1 MKLQDKVVAVTGGTQ
16 GIGRGIAEAALGE
29 GAKVSL
35 NGRSTDKGDKALAQ
49 FGVGDRAAFFPGDV
63 TVQADVENFIEQT
76 VTTFGRIDV
85 LVNNA
90 GGAKD
95 LQPTANL
102 SDEEWTLVMNWNLNS
117 NFWATRRALRHMLP
131 NKSGRIINISSV
143 EGKHGKPVFTAY
155 VAAKHAINGMTKSIA
170 REVGTEGIT
179 VNSICPGLVITDII
193 KDNGPSTAEAMGMT
207 FDEMVALFAEESALK
222 RPNTI
227 EEVAA
232 MAMLLASDAGAG
244 ITGAILSVDGGTAN
258 Y

>member
-1 MKLQDKVVAVTGGTQ
+1 MKLQDKVVAITGGTQ
-16 GIGRGIAEAALGE
+16 GIGRGIAAAALAE
-29 GAKVSL
+29 GATVSL
-35 NGRSTDKGDKALAQ
+35 NGRSKEKGDKALAD
-49 FGVGDRAAFFPGDV
+49 FGVGERAAFFAGDV
-63 TVQADVENFIEQT
+63 TSQADVEDFIEQT
-76 VTTFGRIDV
+76 VATFGRIDV

-90 GGAKD
+90 GGARD
-95 LQPTANL
+95 LQPTAQL

-117 NFWATRRALRHMLP
+117 NFWATRRALQHMLP
-131 NKSGRIINISSV
+131 RKYGRIINISSV

-193 KDNGPSTAEAMGMT
+193 KNNGPDTAKAMGLT
-207 FDEMVALFAEESALK
+207 FDEMVAMFAEESSIK
-222 RPNTI
+222 RPNTV

-244 ITGAILSVDGGTAN
+244 ITGAILSVDGGTAS